1 MCATWHCT
9 KRELIVA
16 DDDAVRSRRKQAH
29 ANGNHSGCRPGCGG
43 RLRVATDGDVSA
55 LRAAVEAEFAA
66 DDVLVLALASRLA
79 DVAAEGHGPAA
90 VAALRALGELMATRR
105 VRREPG

>member
-1 MCATWHCT
+1 MCATWRRT
-9 KRELIVA
+9 ERELIVA
-16 DDDAVRSRRKQAH
+16 DDDAVRSRRKRAH
-29 ANGNHSGCRPGCGG
+29 ANGDHSGCGG

-79 DVAAEGHGPAA
+79 EVAAEGHGPAA
-90 VAALRALGELMATRR
+90 VAARR
-105 VRREPG
+105 GSS